1 MGCLDNLIGL
11 DGSCTSITGR
21 VYLKDVGIQESELAQ
36 YLSEEEEGVEAL
48 VQSVGRA
55 AAAQLTSDILG
66 DMVAQQRIKAHT
78 FVDRARIGYY
88 HEERE
93 VITPA
98 ASTLAGLVLD
108 VYAPKSNIK
117 LGITQLS
124 VWPTANGTVTVSMYD
139 MTDGTLIGTET
150 ITGCVAN
157 EIKRKDV
164 DISIQARRHRMR
176 VLCLTNMPTWNRV
189 DIAEGCATCPGSR
202 EWQYSV
208 MGAYGATIDNSAA
221 KMYANVQRVTETGG
235 LSVIASVDCDHGA
248 FLCEQKE
255 ALAWPLML
263 LQASMFMQRALAN
276 VDRIGT
282 RQLNRDVL
290 QDRLGQYVAQ
300 YNDARSVLIK
310 GMYVPDDQF
319 CYLCKASARV
329 NVMIP

>member
-1 MGCLDNLIGL
+1 
-11 DGSCTSITGR
+11 
-21 VYLKDVGIQESELAQ
+21 
-36 YLSEEEEGVEAL
+36 
-48 VQSVGRA
+48 
-55 AAAQLTSDILG
+55 
-66 DMVAQQRIKAHT
+66 
-78 FVDRARIGYY
+78 
-88 HEERE
+88 
-93 VITPA
+93 
-98 ASTLAGLVLD
+98 
-108 VYAPKSNIK
+108 
-117 LGITQLS
+117 
-124 VWPTANGTVTVSMYD
+124 
-139 MTDGTLIGTET
+139 
-150 ITGCVAN
+150 
-157 EIKRKDV
+157 
-164 DISIQARRHRMR
+164 
-176 VLCLTNMPTWNRV
+176 
-189 DIAEGCATCPGSR
+189 
-202 EWQYSV
+202 
-208 MGAYGATIDNSAA
+208 
-221 KMYANVQRVTETGG
+221 MYANVQRVTETGG